1 MGSDNMPD
9 FCNLDSNTRAMIK
22 KTRARIANS
31 NKDTSKDTVSVEI
44 RIFGIRIYK
53 CDDYFEANSKA
64 SEVGFSKHKRI
75 VTK

>member
-1 MGSDNMPD
+1 MITKQR
-9 FCNLDSNTRAMIK
+9 TRVAI
-22 KTRARIANS
+22 S
-31 NKDTSKDTVSVEI
+31 NKDTTKDTVSVEI